1 MNTAKEFAGHK
12 EVTLV
17 MTIEC
22 AKSKSWPNMTDLK
35 DEKQL
40 HVAWLKDYDEWM
52 PEQVRDVQG
61 SGAEG
66 LSVF

>member
-22 AKSKSWPNMTDLK
+22 AKSKSWPNMADLK

-40 HVAWLKDYDEWM
+40 HVAWLKGYDKWM